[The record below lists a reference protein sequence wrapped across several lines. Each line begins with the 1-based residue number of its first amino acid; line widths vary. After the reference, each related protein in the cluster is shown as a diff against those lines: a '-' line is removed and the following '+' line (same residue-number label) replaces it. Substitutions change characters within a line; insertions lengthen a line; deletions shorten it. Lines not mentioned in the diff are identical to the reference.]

1 MRKNTVIALF
11 LMTLILAGAG
21 CKAKQDQEATTGG
34 DQAAS
39 KAAEAAPLEDFT
51 VKFETSKGDVLIRVH
66 PRWAPIG
73 AAHFK
78 MLVKNGYFDGNRF
91 FRVVPNFV
99 VQFGL
104 NGDPTIT
111 RNFKLRTLRDDP
123 VMTTNARGT
132 VVYATAGPNTRTT
145 QLFINLKNNSRLDAD
160 GFSPFGEV
168 TQGMEIVDAINAE
181 YGQKP
186 DQGRI
191 TDEGDAYLE
200 SYFPRLDYIQKAT
213 ILP

>member
-1 MRKNTVIALF
+1 MRAETP
-11 LMTLILAGAG
+11 LILPLLAAALLFAG
-21 CKAKQDQEATTGG
+21 CTGEQASEDRKGDNGTEASPP
-34 DQAAS
+34 QAD
-39 KAAEAAPLEDFT
+39 AEFT
-51 VKFETSKGDVLIRVH
+51 VKFETSKGDVLIKVH
-66 PRWAPIG
+66 PGWSPIG

-78 MLVKNGYFDGNRF
+78 ELVQNGYFDGNRF

-104 NGDPTIT
+104 NGDPTVT
-111 RNFKLRTLRDDP
+111 RQHTLRRLKDDP

-145 QLFINLKNNSRLDAD
+145 QLFINLVNNARLDGD

-168 TQGMEIVDAINAE
+168 IQGMEVVDAINAE
-181 YGQKP
+181 YGQSP

-191 TDEGDAYLE
+191 TDEGNAYLE
-200 SYFPRLDYIQKAT
+200 SYFPRLDYIRQAT
-213 ILP
+213 IVP